1 MIKLLISIVAF
12 WLGASVAMAD
22 MAMQPAVSLQTGA
35 YRNRDENGSNA
46 SLAVEYRSG
55 ESFTPWTLSPIGG
68 VMFTTVED
76 WFLFVGLMRH
86 FELNQSWQWALSF
99 SPMYYSYSGFGRDL
113 GLALEFRSKIEASY
127 ALPNRARLG
136 IGLSHISNANLSH
149 HFGNGKNPGV
159 EILSLSYTVPIVMN
173 ARSR

>member
-1 MIKLLISIVAF
+1 MTSLLASFVFVAGF
-12 WLGASVAMAD
+12 VDTLAGD
-22 MAMQPAVSLQTGA
+22 GGLITTPA
-35 YRNRDENGSNA
+35 
-46 SLAVEYRSG
+46 
-55 ESFTPWTLSPIGG
+55 
-68 VMFTTVED
+68 
-76 WFLFVGLMRH
+76 FLFVGLMRH

-99 SPMYYSYSGFGRDL
+99 SPMYYSYSGSGRDL

-127 ALPNRARLG
+127 AMPKRARLG

>member
-1 MIKLLISIVAF
+1 MIKLLISIFAICLGTAVA
-12 WLGASVAMAD
+12 SAD
-22 MAMQPAVSLQTGA
+22 MAMQPAVSLQMGA

-76 WFLFVGLMRH
+76 WFLFVGFMRH
-86 FELNQSWQWALSF
+86 FELDQSWQWALSF
-99 SPMYYSYSGFGRDL
+99 SPMYYSYSGSGRDL

-127 ALPNRARLG
+127 AMPNRARLG

-149 HFGNGKNPGV
+149 YFGNGKNPGV